1 MNSIPNVLAVGVALL
16 WGVCVLLRCVTTEQ
30 VVVGSHTR
38 PQPRPRGVEWR
49 KVRRFGRKV
58 VAVRLQVIL
67 A

>member
-1 MNSIPNVLAVGVALL
+1 MLRLLSMALVGL
-16 WGVCVLLRCVTTEQ
+16 WAVCVLLRCVTTAQ
-30 VVVGSHTR
+30 ASIGSHTR